1 MKEIV
6 LCMLIWCATIL
17 SGGPTGSSFID
28 KDKLCWSGIKQVLDR
43 ARTFSVQPFFLYLVM
58 SANSMLCLKLLRES
72 ALQMAVSLFF
82 FSFLIG
88 EGQYYFLTQFV
99 NKTLVV
105 DNLIYPKFGWFPIV
119 MILVKHG
126 QYLLFLS
133 DFIVHSQAIWEISL
147 ITRSET
153 LVLCNF
159 IFHSFWPYGCV
170 SFINMALT

>member
-1 MKEIV
+1 MHVNLVCNHSFWRTYWIIFYRQRQVV
-6 LCMLIWCATIL
+6 LVRNKTSSGQSTYIFCATIL
-17 SGGPTGSSFID
+17 PLFGYECKQHALFEVTEGVRTSNGSI
-28 KDKLCWSGIKQVLDR
+28 
-43 ARTFSVQPFFLYLVM
+43 P
-58 SANSMLCLKLLRES
+58 
-72 ALQMAVSLFF
+72 FF